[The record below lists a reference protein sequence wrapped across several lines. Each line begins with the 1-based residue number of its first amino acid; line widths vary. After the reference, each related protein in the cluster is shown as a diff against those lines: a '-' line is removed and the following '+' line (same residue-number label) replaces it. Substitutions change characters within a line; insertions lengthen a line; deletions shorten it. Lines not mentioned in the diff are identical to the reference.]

1 MTRSVADSPPD
12 AAFMRDPRNLAD
24 DSRGYITQASPC
36 GIKRTFRRSP

>member
-24 DSRGYITQASPC
+24 DARGYRLFLT
-36 GIKRTFRRSP
+36 GRTTGYVDNRSP